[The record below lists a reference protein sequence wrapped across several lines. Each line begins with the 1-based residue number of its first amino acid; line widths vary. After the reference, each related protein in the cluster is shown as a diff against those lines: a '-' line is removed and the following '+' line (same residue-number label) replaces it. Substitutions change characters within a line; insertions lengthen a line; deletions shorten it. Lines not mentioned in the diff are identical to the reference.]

1 MKQNPTLG
9 KENCPVY
16 LTNSYD
22 SLQSEQFIENPQ
34 RVDVSPWGVSSAD
47 QLAGDAPEIDDTG
60 NRTCSDSVD
69 IDSSLSVGSQSSFC
83 LETDNLRTR
92 KLLLYFKQSLNVKRR
107 TDIEVSNIETL
118 RTEVSLPN
126 SKPFLICTV
135 YRPPS
140 AYSDWTN
147 LFEEELSIAQTTG
160 LEFILMGDYNIDITL
175 STNSKWM
182 N

>member
-16 LTNSYD
+16 LSNSYD

-34 RVDVSPWGVSSAD
+34 RVDANPWGVSSAD

-83 LETDNLRTR
+83 LETDNFIEFAFSSKWFHVSNLNIRHIVPKIDEIRVLMANENCPDVLGICEMFLHKNNPDSQMSISGYSFFR
-92 KLLLYFKQSLNVKRR
+92 KDRSETQEKQGGGLLLYFK
-107 TDIEVSNIETL
+107 
-118 RTEVSLPN
+118 
-126 SKPFLICTV
+126 
-135 YRPPS
+135 
-140 AYSDWTN
+140 
-147 LFEEELSIAQTTG
+147 
-160 LEFILMGDYNIDITL
+160 
-175 STNSKWM
+175 
-182 N
+182 